1 MQVCQTSRLTIR
13 HLVEQDAE
21 FVIELLN
28 DKSFIDNVGDKKV
41 KNIEDAVN
49 YIQNG
54 PIASYNEFGFGL
66 NLIVLK
72 DSDIPIGICG
82 LVTREELEHSDL
94 GYALLPKYWSN
105 GYAHEASLAVMK
117 DGHENHGLKL
127 ILAFTS
133 PTNDASNGLLKKLGF
148 SFKGEFD
155 MSGHTDNLY
164 EYCFS

>member
-41 KNIEDAVN
+41 KNIEDAIN

-54 PIASYNEFGFGL
+54 PIESYKEFGFGL

-72 DSDIPIGICG
+72 ESGIPIGICG
-82 LVTREELEHSDL
+82 LVSREELEHSDL

-117 DGHENHGLKL
+117 DGQ
-127 ILAFTS
+127 
-133 PTNDASNGLLKKLGF
+133 
-148 SFKGEFD
+148 
-155 MSGHTDNLY
+155 
-164 EYCFS
+164 